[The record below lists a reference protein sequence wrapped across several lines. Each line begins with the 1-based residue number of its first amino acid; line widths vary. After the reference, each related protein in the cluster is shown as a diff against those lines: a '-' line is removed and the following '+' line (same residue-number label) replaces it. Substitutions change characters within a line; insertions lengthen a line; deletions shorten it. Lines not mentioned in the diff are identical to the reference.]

1 MTKRGWGMMGL
12 RMKTLRAI
20 VLCGAALAA
29 ATGAVAQIDSS
40 ANEPQ
45 APLKLKSNYFGYAAS
60 VSPRVG
66 YSDNIDLQPKGL
78 ERDALIL
85 SNLFTGAAIYSAPR
99 FTGIISGDLDLSYI
113 TRNGGDFNVNQR
125 VGAASTATVVDNL
138 LYVDLA
144 GSTSRQLLGENARFS
159 SNINAARGQQ
169 ANVHNYTVSPYLY
182 RKFPN
187 GAVGELRYRFSQV
200 FVDDR
205 GADANPFAGGL
216 LNDSK
221 SQEVSAT
228 YQSQTLFNRLRF
240 VARVYGNRTTEDGS
254 LLAPRFKYEQGAVQ
268 VGGEY
273 ALNSKFSLSG
283 AVGYDDIKTNTTLVP
298 GFFNDDQLSGVFWRA
313 GFTARPG
320 RKTFLRAEYGR
331 RYDDEFVSGEF
342 TYNLS
347 RSVSFSAGADRTFQT
362 RAQGVSS
369 QFTNLQQET
378 LDFADRLREGDA
390 LSARSVIEVANRFS
404 GGGINAQNVG
414 LGTFNT
420 AFTRV
425 RGKWDRTEIYATGS
439 YEKADFGFRQ
449 VDTFGGE
456 LSVRRQISRK
466 LTAYGNAFF
475 RQSQTDFDPLV
486 CQTSPFLFGFDVS
499 RPGFNP
505 VTACNDYA
513 FQNGKS
519 KTVGGRIGAQ
529 YKLYENFAV
538 FGEYARTNRLAESP
552 LLEYGEN
559 AFVAG
564 VTLDF

>member
-1 MTKRGWGMMGL
+1 MTKRGRNMVGL
-12 RMKTLRAI
+12 RTKVLRTLAF
-20 VLCGAALAA
+20 CGVAVAA
-29 ATGAVAQIDSS
+29 ATGAVAQIGGET
-40 ANEPQ
+40 NEPQ
-45 APLKLKSNYFGYAAS
+45 APLKFKSNYFGYAAS

-66 YSDNIDLQPKGL
+66 YSDNIDLQPKGS

-85 SNLFTGAAIYSAPR
+85 SNLFTGAAIYSSPR
-99 FTGIISGDLDLSYI
+99 FTGIISGDLDLSFI
-113 TRNGGDFNVNQR
+113 TRSGGDFNVNQR
-125 VGAASTATVVDNL
+125 IGAASTATVVDNL

-169 ANVHNYTVSPYLY
+169 VNVHNYAVSPYIY
-182 RKFPN
+182 RKLPN

-205 GADANPFAGGL
+205 GADANPFSGGL

-240 VARVYGNRTTEDGS
+240 VARAYGNRTTEDGS
-254 LLAPRFKYEQGAVQ
+254 VIAPRFKYEQGSVQ
-268 VGGEY
+268 IGGEY

-283 AVGYDDIKTNTTLVP
+283 AVGYDDINTNTSLVS
-298 GFFNDDQLSGVFWRA
+298 GLFNDNELSGVFWRA

-331 RYDDEFVSGEF
+331 RYNDDFVSGEF
-342 TYNLS
+342 TYNLT
-347 RSVSFSAGADRTFQT
+347 RTVSVSAGADRTFQT

-369 QFTNLQQET
+369 QFTSLQQDT
-378 LDFADRLREGDA
+378 LDFADRLREGDK
-390 LSARSVIEVANRFS
+390 LSARAVIDVANRFS
-404 GGGINAQNVG
+404 GGGINAQSVG
-414 LGTFNT
+414 LGVFDS
-420 AFTRV
+420 AFARV
-425 RGKWDRTEIYATGS
+425 RGKWERTEIQASGN
-439 YEKADFGFRQ
+439 YETADFGFRK
-449 VDTFGGE
+449 VNTYGGE
-456 LSVRRQISRK
+456 ISLRRQLSRK
-466 LTAYGNAFF
+466 LTAYGNAFY
-475 RQSQTDFDPLV
+475 RRSQTDFDPVV
-486 CQTSPFLFGFDVS
+486 CQTSPFLFGFNVS
-499 RPGFNP
+499 RPGFDP

-519 KTVGGRIGAQ
+519 KTIGGRIGAQ
-529 YKLYENFAV
+529 YKLYENFSV

-559 AFVAG
+559 AIVAG